1 MTVETITINQ
11 GKAMDL
17 FQEVKK
23 ILKALTWGVSAE
35 GLGSGEGTECL
46 EEAVIWLSCHLF
58 TRNRSATM
66 SKH

>member
-11 GKAMDL
+11 GKSVDL

-23 ILKALTWGVSAE
+23 ILKALTWGVSGE

-46 EEAVIWLSCHLF
+46 EEAVIWLPCHLF
-58 TRNRSATM
+58 TRSRPETM